1 MNHNTK
7 MEFNDREIIEVLERK
22 VKPVGTGSHVI
33 IPKKY
38 LKRTVKI
45 VILKEGFFE

>member
-1 MNHNTK
+1 
-7 MEFNDREIIEVLERK
+7 MEFPDKDIVEVLERK
-22 VKPVGTGSHVI
+22 VKPIGTGSHVI